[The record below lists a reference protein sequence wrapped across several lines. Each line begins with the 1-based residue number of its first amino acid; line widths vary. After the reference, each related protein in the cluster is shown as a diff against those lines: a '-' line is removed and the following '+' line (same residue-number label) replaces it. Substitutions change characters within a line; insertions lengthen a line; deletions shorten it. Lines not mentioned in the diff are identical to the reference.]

1 MENANWNLD
10 DIFALKDFE
19 KLCVEARHKISL
31 LDKYFAGMNPKMSS
45 EDFLKFTRF
54 HEECLELLHRLGS
67 RPALMESTDQ
77 KDSLAIKLKNQV
89 KDLELYFSEKIQP
102 ISLWLK
108 GKKIDGKETLD
119 DENAKRLFSANEDL
133 SYIYNY
139 SRLMGRYSLD
149 EKSENILTAKDA
161 NGTRVITDLRDM
173 IETEFVFDFTPEG
186 AEPREIKNSAELSS
200 YTYSTNP
207 KEREAAFRARFEQ
220 YEKNIDKFFV
230 AYQAIVKDWAYETK
244 LRGFKS
250 PISMRNVANHI
261 EDKVIDTLISV
272 CSDNVGIFQKYFIFK
287 AKELGTSKL
296 SRFDLYAPIG
306 ESSATYSYEDALGMV
321 DDAFREFSTT
331 FADNAQKIIKEKH
344 IDSHP
349 GDSKRGGAF
358 CMTVSPSI
366 DPYVL
371 LNFSG
376 KMRDVS
382 TLAHELGHGVHSI
395 YANSH
400 SISAQHA
407 NLPLAETASTFGEMI
422 LFEKLLNEAK
432 TAQEKKILLSDKL
445 ADSYATICRQ
455 NFIVKFEISAHEAIQ
470 KGIEQKD
477 LSKLWLDN
485 LKRQFGEYVDV
496 DDMFKYEWSYIPH
509 IIHTPFYCYAYNF
522 GELLSMALFARYKQ
536 EGDSF
541 VANIESILQAG
552 GSQDPKLVLSEAGI
566 DMASADFWQGSFEL
580 IDNWQRELESL

>member
-1 MENANWNLD
+1 MENSNWNLD
-10 DIFALKDFE
+10 DIFELKDFDR
-19 KLCVEARHKISL
+19 LCVEARHKISK
-31 LDKYFAGMNPKMSS
+31 LDKYFGIMSPTMSS
-45 EDFLKFTRF
+45 EDFLQFTKF

-89 KDLELYFSEKIQP
+89 KDLEIYFSEKIQP
-102 ISLWLK
+102 ISLWLR
-108 GKKIDGKETLD
+108 GKQVGDKEVLD

-133 SYIYNY
+133 SYIYSY

-173 IETEFVFDFTPEG
+173 IETEFVFDFKPKG
-186 AEPREIKNSAELSS
+186 GKAKQIKNSAELSS
-200 YTYSTNP
+200 YTYSLDP
-207 KEREAAFRARFEQ
+207 AEREAAFRARFDQ

-230 AYQAIVKDWAYETK
+230 AYQAIVKDWNYEMK

-261 EDKVIDTLISV
+261 EDKVIDTLIKV
-272 CSDNVGIFQKYFIFK
+272 CSDNVDVFQNYFRFK
-287 AKELGTSKL
+287 AKELGVNKL

-306 ESSATYSYEDALGMV
+306 ESNEKYSYNDALKMV
-321 DDAFREFSTT
+321 DEAFRGFSST
-331 FADNAQKIIKEKH
+331 FAENAKKIIQEKH

-358 CMTVSPSI
+358 CMTVAPSI

-371 LNFSG
+371 LNFAG

-422 LFEKLLNEAK
+422 LFEKLLGEAK
-432 TAQEKKILLSDKL
+432 SDSQKKVLLSDKL

-455 NFIVKFEISAHEAIQ
+455 NFIVKFEIEAHEAIQ

-477 LSKLWLDN
+477 LSKLWLAN
-485 LKRQFGEYVDV
+485 LNEQFGDSVIVDPL
-496 DDMFKYEWSYIPH
+496 FQYEWSYIPH

-522 GELLSMALFARYKQ
+522 GELLSMALYARYKT
-536 EGDSF
+536 EGQTF
-541 VANIESILQAG
+541 VPSIEKILSAG
-552 GSQDPKLVLSEAGI
+552 GSKDPNEVLQEVGI
-566 DMASADFWQGSFEL
+566 DMSSADFWQGSFEL
-580 IDNWQRELESL
+580 INQWQNQLEAL

>member
-1 MENANWNLD
+1 MENSNWNLD
-10 DIFALKDFE
+10 DIFELKDFD
-19 KLCVEARHKISL
+19 KLCVDARHKISMF
-31 LDKYFAGMNPKMSS
+31 DRYFAGMSPNMSS
-45 EDFLKFTRF
+45 EDFLQFTKF

-67 RPALMESTDQ
+67 RPSLMESTNQ

-89 KDLELYFSEKIQP
+89 KDLEIYFSEKIQP

-108 GKKIDGKETLD
+108 GKDIEGKEILD

-133 SYIYNY
+133 YYIYSY
-139 SRLMGRYSLD
+139 SRLMGKYSLD
-149 EKSENILTAKDA
+149 EKSENILTSKDA

-173 IETEFVFDFTPEG
+173 IETELVFDFRPEG
-186 AEPREIKNSAELSS
+186 GPAKQIKNSAELSS
-200 YTYSTNP
+200 YTYSTNSA
-207 KEREAAFRARFEQ
+207 EREAAFRARFEQ
-220 YEKNIDKFFV
+220 YENNIDKFFI
-230 AYQAIVKDWAYETK
+230 AYQAIVKDWAYEAK

-261 EDKVIDTLISV
+261 DDRVIDTLIKV
-272 CSDNVGIFQKYFIFK
+272 CSDNVGVFQQYFRFK
-287 AKELGTSKL
+287 AKELSVDKL

-306 ESSATYSYEDALGMV
+306 ESTETYQYSDALKMV
-321 DDAFREFSTT
+321 DEAFRDFSPT
-331 FADNAQKIIKEKH
+331 FADNAKRIITEQH

-366 DPYVL
+366 DPFVL
-371 LNFSG
+371 LNFAG

-395 YANSH
+395 YANTH

-422 LFEKLLNEAK
+422 LFEKLLSEAK
-432 TAQEKKILLSDKL
+432 TNQQKKLLLSDKL

-455 NFIVKFEISAHEAIQ
+455 NYIVKFEILAHEAIQ
-470 KGIEQKD
+470 KGVEQKD
-477 LSKLWLDN
+477 LSRMWLDN
-485 LKRQFGEYVDV
+485 LKEQFGDSVAAEDL
-496 DDMFKYEWSYIPH
+496 FQYEWSYIPH

-522 GELLSMALFARYKQ
+522 GELLSMALYARYKQ
-536 EGDSF
+536 EGRAF
-541 VANIESILQAG
+541 VASIESILSAG
-552 GSQDPKLVLSEAGI
+552 GSKDPKLVLEQVGI

-580 IDNWQRELESL
+580 INKWQNELEAL

>member
-10 DIFALKDFE
+10 DIFELKYFD
-19 KLCVEARHKISL
+19 KLCVEARHKISQ
-31 LDKYFAGMNPKMSS
+31 LDKYFATMNPTMSS
-45 EDFLKFTRF
+45 QDFMQFTKF

-89 KDLELYFSEKIQP
+89 KDLEIYFSEKIQP

-108 GKKIDGKETLD
+108 GKHVGDKEVLD

-133 SYIYNY
+133 CYIYSY
-139 SRLMGRYSLD
+139 SRLMGKYSLD

-173 IETEFVFDFTPEG
+173 IETEFVYDFKPKGGE
-186 AEPREIKNSAELSS
+186 AKQIKNSAELSS
-200 YTYSTNP
+200 YTYSPNP
-207 KEREAAFRARFEQ
+207 AEREAAFRARFDQ

-230 AYQAIVKDWAYETK
+230 AYQAIVKDWNYEMK

-261 EDKVIDTLISV
+261 EDKAIDTLIRV
-272 CSDNVGIFQKYFIFK
+272 CSDNVGVFQNYFRFK
-287 AKELGTSKL
+287 AKQLGVKNL

-306 ESSATYSYEDALGMV
+306 ESNQTYSYSDALNMV
-321 DDAFREFSTT
+321 DEAFRGFSPT
-331 FADNAQKIIKEKH
+331 FADNAKKIILEKH

-358 CMTVSPSI
+358 CMTVAPSI

-371 LNFSG
+371 LNFAG

-395 YANSH
+395 YANNH

-422 LFEKLLNEAK
+422 LFEKLLSEAK
-432 TAQEKKILLSDKL
+432 DDSQKKVLLSDKL

-455 NFIVKFEISAHEAIQ
+455 NFIVKFEIKAHEAIQ

-477 LSKLWLDN
+477 LSRLWLEN
-485 LKRQFGEYVDV
+485 LNEQFGDSVLLDEL
-496 DDMFKYEWSYIPH
+496 FQYEWSYIPH

-522 GELLSMALFARYKQ
+522 GELLSMALYARYKT
-536 EGDSF
+536 EGQAF
-541 VANIESILQAG
+541 VPSIEKILSAG
-552 GSQDPKLVLSEAGI
+552 GSKNPNEVLQDIGI
-566 DMASADFWQGSFEL
+566 DMYSDEFWQGSFEL
-580 IDNWQRELESL
+580 INKWQNQLEAL

>member
-10 DIFALKDFE
+10 DIFELKDFE
-19 KLCVEARHKISL
+19 KLCVEARHKISM
-31 LDKYFAGMNPKMSS
+31 LDKYFAAMSPKMSS
-45 EDFLKFTRF
+45 EDFLQFTKF

-108 GKKIDGKETLD
+108 GKEIAGKEALD
-119 DENAKRLFSANEDL
+119 DENAKRLFAANEDL
-133 SYIYNY
+133 YYVYSY
-139 SRLMGRYSLD
+139 SRLMGKYSLD

-173 IETEFVFDFTPEG
+173 IETELVFDFKPKDG
-186 AEPREIKNSAELSS
+186 KARQIKNSAELSS
-200 YTYSTNP
+200 YTYSINP
-207 KEREAAFRARFEQ
+207 AEREAAFRARFEQ

-261 EDKVIDTLISV
+261 DDKVIDTLIKV
-272 CSDNVGIFQKYFIFK
+272 CSDNVGAFQNYFRFK
-287 AKELGTSKL
+287 AKELGVKKL

-306 ESSATYSYEDALGMV
+306 ESTETYKYSDAIKMV
-321 DDAFREFSTT
+321 DDAFRGFSPA
-331 FADNAQKIIKEKH
+331 FADNAKRIISEKH

-371 LNFSG
+371 LNFAG

-422 LFEKLLNEAK
+422 LFEKLLSEAK
-432 TAQEKKILLSDKL
+432 TNQEKKILLSDKL

-455 NFIVKFEISAHEAIQ
+455 NFIVKFEISAHDAIQ
-470 KGIEQKD
+470 KGVEQKD

-485 LKRQFGEYVDV
+485 LKEQFGDSVQV
-496 DDMFKYEWSYIPH
+496 DDLFQYEWSYIPH

-522 GELLSMALFARYKQ
+522 GELLSMALYARYKQ
-536 EGDSF
+536 EGESF
-541 VANIESILQAG
+541 VPAIESILKAG
-552 GSQDPKLVLSEAGI
+552 GSQDPKLVLQEVGI
-566 DMASADFWQGSFEL
+566 DMGSSDFWQGSFEL
-580 IDNWQRELESL
+580 INKWQNELESL

>member
-1 MENANWNLD
+1 MENSNWNLD
-10 DIFALKDFE
+10 DIFELKDFDR
-19 KLCVEARHKISL
+19 LCVEARHKISR
-31 LDKYFAGMNPKMSS
+31 LDKYFGIMSPTMSS
-45 EDFLKFTRF
+45 EDFLQFTKF
-54 HEECLELLHRLGS
+54 HEECLELIHRLGS

-89 KDLELYFSEKIQP
+89 KDLEIYFSEKIQP

-108 GKKIDGKETLD
+108 GKQVGDKAVLD

-133 SYIYNY
+133 SYIYSY

-173 IETEFVFDFTPEG
+173 IETEFVFDFKPKVG
-186 AEPREIKNSAELSS
+186 KAKQIKNSAELSS
-200 YTYSTNP
+200 YTYSLDP
-207 KEREAAFRARFEQ
+207 AEREAAFRARFDE
-220 YEKNIDKFFV
+220 YKKNIDKFFV
-230 AYQAIVKDWAYETK
+230 AYQAIVKDWNYEMK

-250 PISMRNVANHI
+250 PISMRNVSNHI
-261 EDKVIDTLISV
+261 DDKVIDTLIKV
-272 CSDNVGIFQKYFIFK
+272 CSDNVDVFQNYFRFK
-287 AKELGTSKL
+287 AKELGVNKL

-306 ESSATYSYEDALGMV
+306 ESNEKYSYNDALNMV
-321 DDAFREFSTT
+321 DEAFRGFSST
-331 FADNAQKIIKEKH
+331 FAENAKKIIQEKH

-358 CMTVSPSI
+358 CMTVAPSI

-371 LNFSG
+371 LNFAG

-422 LFEKLLNEAK
+422 LFEKLLGEAK
-432 TAQEKKILLSDKL
+432 SDAQKKVLLSDKL

-455 NFIVKFEISAHEAIQ
+455 NFIVKFEIEAHEAIQ

-477 LSKLWLDN
+477 LSKLWLAN
-485 LKRQFGEYVDV
+485 LNEQFGDSVIVDPL
-496 DDMFKYEWSYIPH
+496 FQYEWSYIPH

-522 GELLSMALFARYKQ
+522 GELLSMALYARYKT
-536 EGDSF
+536 EGQTF
-541 VANIESILQAG
+541 VPSIEKILSAG
-552 GSQDPKLVLSEAGI
+552 GSKDPNEVLQEVGI
-566 DMASADFWQGSFEL
+566 DMSSADFWQGSFEL
-580 IDNWQRELESL
+580 INQWQNQLEAL

>member
-10 DIFALKDFE
+10 DIFELKDFE
-19 KLCVEARHKISL
+19 KLCVEARHKISM
-31 LDKYFAGMNPKMSS
+31 LDKYFAAMSPKMSS
-45 EDFLKFTRF
+45 EDFLQFTKF

-108 GKKIDGKETLD
+108 GKEIAGKEALD
-119 DENAKRLFSANEDL
+119 DENAKRLFAANEDL
-133 SYIYNY
+133 YYVYSY
-139 SRLMGRYSLD
+139 SRLMGKYSLD

-173 IETEFVFDFTPEG
+173 IETELVFDFKPKDG
-186 AEPREIKNSAELSS
+186 KARQIKNSAELSS
-200 YTYSTNP
+200 YTYSINP
-207 KEREAAFRARFEQ
+207 AEREAAFRARFEQ

-261 EDKVIDTLISV
+261 DDKVIDTLIKV
-272 CSDNVGIFQKYFIFK
+272 CSDNVGAFQNYFRFK
-287 AKELGTSKL
+287 AKELGVKKL

-306 ESSATYSYEDALGMV
+306 ESTETYKYSDAIKMV
-321 DDAFREFSTT
+321 DDAFRGFSPI
-331 FADNAQKIIKEKH
+331 FADNAKRIISEKH

-371 LNFSG
+371 LNFAG

-382 TLAHELGHGVHSI
+382 TLAHELGHGVHSL

-422 LFEKLLNEAK
+422 LFEKLLSEAK
-432 TAQEKKILLSDKL
+432 TNQEKKILLSDKL

-455 NFIVKFEISAHEAIQ
+455 NFIVKFEISAHDAIQ
-470 KGIEQKD
+470 KGVEQKD

-485 LKRQFGEYVDV
+485 LKEQFGDSVQV
-496 DDMFKYEWSYIPH
+496 DDLFQYEWSYIPH

-522 GELLSMALFARYKQ
+522 GELLSMALYARYKQ
-536 EGDSF
+536 EGESC
-541 VANIESILQAG
+541 VPAIEYILKAG
-552 GSQDPKLVLSEAGI
+552 GAQDPKLVLQEVGI
-566 DMASADFWQGSFEL
+566 DMGSADFWQGSFEL
-580 IDNWQRELESL
+580 INKWQNELESL